1 MKVVDLGTRLEIQ
14 DEDGM
19 VYQRYHASTDD
30 EGKFELSG
38 PNFSLS
44 AEETQVMV
52 DWCQEWINGSKDR
65 IVRTKDDDYYG
76 ADRKE
81 LIKFLEWRQGGCD
94 TVRLQMTRLTNG
106 DTYLECLVYKND
118 FDGYAHTVLFTESYC
133 AEQYANEM
141 YATYVEAFNRIYDN
155 CGNEIGEEDD

>member
-14 DEDGM
+14 DEDGV

-30 EGKFELSG
+30 DGKFELSG

-44 AEETQVMV
+44 EEETQVLV
-52 DWCQEWINGSKDR
+52 DWCQEWINGSKDN
-65 IVRTKDDDYYG
+65 IIRTENDDYYG

-106 DTYLECLVYKND
+106 ETYVEGLVYKND
-118 FDGYAHTVLFTESYC
+118 FDGYAHAVLFTESYEYGFN
-133 AEQYANEM
+133 ANDAYAK
-141 YATYVEAFNRIYDN
+141 YVEAFDRIYDN